1 MNLARLKE
9 LRLEH
14 GYTQQQLA
22 AHIEM
27 SQITYSDKEEGKKP
41 FTISE
46 FKTKE
51 MASSTRNK

>member
-14 GYTQQQLA
+14 GYTQQQL
-22 AHIEM
+22 
-27 SQITYSDKEEGKKP
+27 TYIDKEKAKRPLGK
-41 FTISE
+41 SE

-51 MASSTRNK
+51 IASTK